1 MNQGTEEYDAILDR
15 TKSIIDRLEGK
26 ANLAGD
32 NSSSSTISVNAG
44 GAGIWACAWIAS
56 LCCVAMFVAGGMF
69 LWSVSSQMQQQD
81 AKIAA
86 LEAKIGKHVDTTDQK
101 LAGMQDYLNA
111 IYVQAPSLRPKEQK

>member
-26 ANLAGD
+26 ANLTGD

-56 LCCVAMFVAGGMF
+56 LCCVAMMVAGGMF
-69 LWSVSSQMQQQD
+69 LWSVSSQMQQQND
-81 AKIAA
+81 KIAKQDEQ
-86 LEAKIGKHVDTTDQK
+86 LSR
-101 LAGMQDYLNA
+101 MQDYLNA
-111 IYVQAPSLRPKEQK
+111 IYTMAPQLKPKEEAK